1 MHEIFMSGDL
11 LVQKINASFDA
22 VSPDTKLE
30 QSIRRSQKSV
40 HHIICQ
46 TTETKYVTNGS
57 GISRD
62 FFN

>member
-11 LVQKINASFDA
+11 LVQQINASFDV

-30 QSIRRSQKSV
+30 QSIRRSQKASI
-40 HHIICQ
+40 IICQ
-46 TTETKYVTNGS
+46 TSETKYVINGS